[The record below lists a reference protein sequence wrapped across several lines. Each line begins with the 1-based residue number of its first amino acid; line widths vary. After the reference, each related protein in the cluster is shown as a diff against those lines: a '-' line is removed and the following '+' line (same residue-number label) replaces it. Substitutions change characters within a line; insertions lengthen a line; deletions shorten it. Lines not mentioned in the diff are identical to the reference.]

1 MSACT
6 KHAAEPVRGYSDC
19 PGCEVENLRQQLAA
33 AQAEVRELQRVQSDV
48 LANLDA
54 PDDMDV
60 ISAAHF
66 VAGSLSTAEEA
77 LEAAQAEARELRAEL
92 ARVRELPAKW
102 RAAPQNP
109 DEPLLAIAADELDA
123 ALSQPA
129 EQHDPLAVSD
139 HCGECGEHEPECACD
154 ERIED
159 YRPAAQE
166 SDQ

>member
-1 MSACT
+1 MSIANGYGPNWT
-6 KHAAEPVRGYSDC
+6 TAESRGLDAQRRIA
-19 PGCEVENLRQQLAA
+19 ELEQQLAA
-33 AQAEVRELQRVQSDV
+33 AQAEVL
-48 LANLDA
+48 
-54 PDDMDV
+54 
-60 ISAAHF
+60 
-66 VAGSLSTAEEA
+66 
-77 LEAAQAEARELRAEL
+77 ELRERSAHVDRGATRLAIEKDTLAQQL

-139 HCGECGEHEPECACD
+139 HCGECGEPEPECACD

-166 SDQ
+166 SGDA